1 MQVGN
6 NSNASTN
13 GMDSRKMD
21 ELDMDADTPNYIE
34 VNLKEHFVQTLKDWK
49 INYENKSVIWVTDNA
64 SNMEACFTS
73 EKNWVRIPCIAH
85 TLQLAVKDVSK
96 AMPDLENIRKKCSKI
111 VTHFSHS
118 EPSQNGEKYPTGS
131 KIIPIMSELIEE
143 VQNKSNTTQGF
154 QKTLCSELYK
164 SLKGRMTQYL
174 DMPILKIA
182 MITDPHY
189 FNNFIESEEENDE
202 IKELLFEL
210 AGRFAVDSN
219 DNDEECL
226 VFNDEI
232 VKKPKSK
239 LQCRIEEKIAMKQ
252 AACNKHD
259 RNIKEEIERFLM
271 ERDIC
276 DEMSTI
282 IPELIVRRPVY
293 QQDDL
298 LKLSHYTNP
307 QKPFSK
313 KIAHNFKKI
322 QPTSCF
328 RRTVP
333 IFDWLPR
340 YKWKKDL
347 YGDIIAGVT
356 VAVMHIPQGMAY
368 AMLGNVPAITGIYM
382 AFFPVLIY
390 FIFGTSK
397 HNSMGRL

>member
-1 MQVGN
+1 
-6 NSNASTN
+6 
-13 GMDSRKMD
+13 
-21 ELDMDADTPNYIE
+21 
-34 VNLKEHFVQTLKDWK
+34 
-49 INYENKSVIWVTDNA
+49 
-64 SNMEACFTS
+64 
-73 EKNWVRIPCIAH
+73 
-85 TLQLAVKDVSK
+85 
-96 AMPDLENIRKKCSKI
+96 
-111 VTHFSHS
+111 
-118 EPSQNGEKYPTGS
+118 
-131 KIIPIMSELIEE
+131 MSELIEE

-271 ERDIC
+271 E
-276 DEMSTI
+276 
-282 IPELIVRRPVY
+282 
-293 QQDDL
+293 
-298 LKLSHYTNP
+298 
-307 QKPFSK
+307 
-313 KIAHNFKKI
+313 
-322 QPTSCF
+322 SCI
-328 RRTVP
+328 RAE
-333 IFDWLPR
+333 DCS
-340 YKWKKDL
+340 YKWCFSHVGKIVIDSRSRL
-347 YGDIIAGVT
+347 LTSNVEM
-356 VAVMHIPQGMAY
+356 VAFLHENWRI
-368 AMLGNVPAITGIYM
+368 
-382 AFFPVLIY
+382 
-390 FIFGTSK
+390 
-397 HNSMGRL
+397 